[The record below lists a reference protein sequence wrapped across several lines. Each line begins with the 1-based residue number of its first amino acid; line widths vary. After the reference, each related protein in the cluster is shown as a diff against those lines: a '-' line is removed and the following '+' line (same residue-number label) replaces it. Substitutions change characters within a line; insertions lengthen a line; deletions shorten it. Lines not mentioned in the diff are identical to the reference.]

1 MNKRISIILL
11 AFCSFGIAVAQT
23 GDRPGW
29 TVQTPK
35 AGNSTYMYVVERA
48 TGTTYQDATNNAI
61 LKVLRTTM
69 MRIGAVVSWDEV
81 NGAIQKGTDWGT
93 VAMQY
98 NIPINKVC
106 DYSEK
111 TKGDGYMVWI
121 LCQVAKSGAVY
132 PDFDEFSSC
141 RDTKTYNNGMA
152 ALKSAIVPGLGQ
164 MGKRRYGAGI
174 ATFAGEAV
182 LVGLAIYRYNDANFH
197 LSFIQKSAYLEVSE
211 YMNLIDHYN
220 SSRTAFYVFSSA
232 AAVLYAYNVL
242 RAATMTPKY
251 KKDQIALVPALI
263 PADNYLAA
271 GVGLTFN
278 F

>member
-1 MNKRISIILL
+1 MKKRISIILL
-11 AFCSFGIAVAQT
+11 TLCCMGIAVAQT

-69 MRIGAVVSWDEV
+69 MRIGSVVSWDEV

-132 PDFDEFSSC
+132 PDFEEFSSC

-152 ALKSAIVPGLGQ
+152 ALKSAIIPGLGQ

-174 ATFAGEAV
+174 FTLLGEVA
-182 LVGLAIYRYNDANFH
+182 LVGGAVGTYVLGQDYLSDMSKETNPVSMSREMNSYNNC
-197 LSFIQKSAYLEVSE
+197 
-211 YMNLIDHYN
+211 
-220 SSRTAFYVFSSA
+220 RTANIVFTAAAGALYVFNI
-232 AAVLYAYNVL
+232 V
-242 RAATMTPKY
+242 RAATMTPCY
-251 KKDQIALVPALI
+251 KKDQVAFAPTVMPV
-263 PADNYLAA
+263 NQTYAA
-271 GVGLTFN
+271 GISLTFN

>member
-1 MNKRISIILL
+1 MKKRISIILL
-11 AFCSFGIAVAQT
+11 TLCCMGIAVAQT

-29 TVQTPK
+29 TMQTPK

-48 TGTTYQDATNNAI
+48 TGTTFQDATNNAI
-61 LKVLRTTM
+61 LKVFRTTM
-69 MRIGAVVSWDEV
+69 MRIGSVVSWDEV

-132 PDFDEFSSC
+132 PDFEEFSSC

-152 ALKSAIVPGLGQ
+152 ALKSAIIPGLGQ

-174 ATFAGEAV
+174 FTLLGEV
-182 LVGLAIYRYNDANFH
+182 TLVGVAIGTYVSGQGYLSDMSKETNPVLMNQQMDAYNNSITANIVF
-197 LSFIQKSAYLEVSE
+197 
-211 YMNLIDHYN
+211 
-220 SSRTAFYVFSSA
+220 TAVAGALYVFNI
-232 AAVLYAYNVL
+232 V
-242 RAATMTPKY
+242 RAATMTPRY
-251 KKDQIALVPALI
+251 KKDQVAFAPTVMPVNQTYATGIS
-263 PADNYLAA
+263 
-271 GVGLTFN
+271 LTFN